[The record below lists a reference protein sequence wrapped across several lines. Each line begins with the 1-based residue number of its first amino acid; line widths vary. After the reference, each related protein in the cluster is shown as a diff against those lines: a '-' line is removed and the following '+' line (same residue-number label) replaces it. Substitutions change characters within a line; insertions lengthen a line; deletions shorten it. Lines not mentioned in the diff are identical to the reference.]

1 MADVTPP
8 LPSARAP
15 RRLRPLSLRT
25 TLIVA
30 ALCAL
35 ALIWVSEGT
44 HQRIARAMDQIQNAY
59 SVRLA
64 VHALRREL
72 AEAESAQRG
81 YVLTGDRKY
90 LDPYAQS
97 VAEIAQQLK
106 TLGSIAPQ
114 EMGNSEPMR
123 VFRDLLLQK
132 LAEMALAVRMREED
146 RPEFAGFVLSSD
158 SGMERMRV
166 LRLQGAALAADADA
180 ELATLHAEVHRLLH
194 VSRLGM
200 AAGILAAFMAFFL
213 YANQT
218 RALRKAD
225 VRQQQALEAE
235 RDMLESQVRERT
247 ARLTEL
253 ATYLQQAVEDERA
266 HLARELHDELGAL
279 LTAAKLDVAR
289 LKSRLPAGADDLIDR
304 LKHLTET
311 LNQGI
316 ALKRRIIEDL
326 RPSAL
331 SNLGLVASL
340 DILARD
346 FAERSG
352 LRIHTALE
360 PVNLDPNSEL
370 TIYRVVQEALTN
382 IGKHAQAHEVSI
394 TLKNYVNNAEI
405 AVVDDGAGFDPA
417 RPRQGSHGLAG
428 MRHRVE
434 AGGGRLDIRST
445 PDRGT
450 RITGTVPRQAAMPQA
465 QMAESMETM
474 SLSADSHPAG
484 LVLPTPGPASG

>member
-8 LPSARAP
+8 PPARPP
-15 RRLRPLSLRT
+15 RRLRPPSPRV

-35 ALIWVSEGT
+35 ALIWVSEST
-44 HQRIARAMDQIQNAY
+44 HQRIARAMGQIQTAHTL
-59 SVRLA
+59 RLA
-64 VHALRREL
+64 VHALQREL
-72 AEAESAQRG
+72 AEAESSQRG
-81 YVLTGDRKY
+81 FVLTGDRKY
-90 LDPYAQS
+90 LEPYADA
-97 VAEIAQQLK
+97 VAEIARQLK
-106 TLGSIAPQ
+106 TLGSLAPR
-114 EMGNSEPMR
+114 EMGESEPMR
-123 VFRDLLLQK
+123 VFRDLLSQK
-132 LAEMALAVRMREED
+132 LGEMALAVRMREEE
-146 RPEFAGFVLSSD
+146 RPEVAQFVVSSHT
-158 SGMERMRV
+158 GLERMRV
-166 LRLQGAALAADADA
+166 LRLQGTALAAEADA
-180 ELATLHAEVHRLLH
+180 QLAALHAEVYRLLY

-200 AAGILAAFMAFFL
+200 AAGILAAFVAFFL
-213 YANQT
+213 YVNQA

-247 ARLTEL
+247 ARLAEL
-253 ATYLQQAVEDERA
+253 ATHLQQAVEDERA

-289 LKSRLPAGADDLIDR
+289 LKSRLPAGADDMVER

-340 DILARD
+340 DILARE

-352 LRIHTALE
+352 LRVHTALE
-360 PVNLDPNSEL
+360 PVGLDPNCEL
-370 TIYRVVQEALTN
+370 TIYRLVQEALTN
-382 IGKHAQAHEVSI
+382 IGKHARAREVSI
-394 TLKNYVNNAEI
+394 TLKNYVNHAEV
-405 AVVDDGAGFDPA
+405 AVADDGAGFDPA
-417 RPRQGSHGLAG
+417 RLRQGSHGLAG

-434 AGGGRLDIRST
+434 AAGGRLDIRST
-445 PDRGT
+445 PSQGT
-450 RITGTVPRQAAMPQA
+450 RITGTVPRRAAMPQA
-465 QMAESMETM
+465 QLARSMEAM
-474 SLSADSHPAG
+474 SLSADSHPG
-484 LVLPTPGPASG
+484 GRPPPASGPAPG